1 MAGGA
6 RGRSASGIGR
16 LILPA
21 ALLVA
26 GTLTGC
32 TPAGAPDGTSTAGS
46 AGPPPSSESA
56 TPVATSA
63 APPAGHYDAECRQ
76 GQTDAKDFDP
86 TRQVISLDPLFI
98 RDNFSGSATP
108 QFDGTVQW
116 MKDPFFVRAGRTV
129 TVTVAP
135 DQQAKVGLVA
145 QYGAREGNTSITFT
159 SCPASV
165 TPYTWWPGGFL
176 VHGSDAVC
184 LRLTVAVAGA
194 EGVRKP
200 VIPAGDIACPASW

>member
-6 RGRSASGIGR
+6 RGRSASGIR
-16 LILPA
+16 ALVLSA
-21 ALLVA
+21 ALFVA

-32 TPAGAPDGTSTAGS
+32 TPAGAPDGTATAGS
-46 AGPPPSSESA
+46 APPSSDSA

-63 APPAGHYDAECRQ
+63 APPAGHFDAGCRQ
-76 GQTDAKDFDP
+76 GQTDARGFDP
-86 TRQVISLDPLFI
+86 TRQVFSLDPLFI
-98 RDNFSGSATP
+98 RDNFSGAATP
-108 QFDGTVQW
+108 EFDGVVQW

-159 SCPASV
+159 ACPASV

-176 VHGSDAVC
+176 VHGRDAVC

-200 VIPAGDIACPASW
+200 VISAGDIACPASW

>member
-6 RGRSASGIGR
+6 RGRSVPGIGP
-16 LILPA
+16 LVLSA

-26 GTLTGC
+26 GTLAGC
-32 TPAGAPDGTSTAGS
+32 TPAGAPDGASTAGS
-46 AGPPPSSESA
+46 APPPSSDSA

-63 APPAGHYDAECRQ
+63 APPAGHYDAGCRQ
-76 GQTDAKDFDP
+76 GQTDARGFDP

-98 RDNFSGSATP
+98 RDNFSGAATP
-108 QFDGTVQW
+108 QFDGAVQW

-129 TVTVAP
+129 TVTVAA
-135 DQQAKVGLVA
+135 DQRAKVGLVA

-159 SCPASV
+159 ACPASV

-176 VHGSDAVC
+176 VHGRDAVC

-194 EGVRKP
+194 EGARKS